1 MPPYEQHGG
10 ASQEN
15 GFGDF
20 SMLAKYRFLSANEE
34 HGNYI
39 LTGFMGVSVPTGAPP
54 NGGQAVT
61 LPPGSAVDLVGMGR
75 PVPPP
80 APPGVAQVVL
90 PPGGVLTPEAA
101 AALGR

>member
-1 MPPYEQHGG
+1 MAEVVITPQGTRVIPP
-10 ASQEN
+10 
-15 GFGDF
+15 
-20 SMLAKYRFLSANEE
+20 
-34 HGNYI
+34 
-39 LTGFMGVSVPTGAPP
+39 V
-54 NGGQAVT
+54 GGQAVT